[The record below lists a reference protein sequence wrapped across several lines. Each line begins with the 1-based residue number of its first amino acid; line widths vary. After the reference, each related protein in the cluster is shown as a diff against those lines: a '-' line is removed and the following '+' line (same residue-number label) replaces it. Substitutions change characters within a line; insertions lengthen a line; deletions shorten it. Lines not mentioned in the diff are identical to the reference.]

1 MTRGTI
7 VQSSGVLTRIIEHF
21 GLSLASFGFRPG
33 AGVVGYRELERAVQ
47 ARPGAG
53 MILTAAQVA
62 YTIGNISSN
71 DFIAEPDELAQ
82 RALLLARATRLA
94 REGYRHDDAHDATD
108 HAIAVAALVATDSMR
123 PELLTALLCRV
134 KS

>member
-1 MTRGTI
+1 MTRGAI
-7 VQSSGVLTRIIEHF
+7 VHSSGVLVRIIEHF

-33 AGVVGYRELERAVQ
+33 QVVGYRELERAVQ

-94 REGYRHDDAHDATD
+94 REGYRHDDAHDAAD
-108 HAIAVAALVATDSMR
+108 HAIAVAALVVTDMMS